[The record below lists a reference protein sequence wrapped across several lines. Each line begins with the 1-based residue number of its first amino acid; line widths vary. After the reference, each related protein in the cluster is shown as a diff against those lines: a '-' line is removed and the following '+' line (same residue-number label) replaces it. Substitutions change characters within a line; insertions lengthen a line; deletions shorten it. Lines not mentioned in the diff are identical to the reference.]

1 MQKIAIM
8 IFLLVFLSIHTLV
21 NLYIAIRGYQALE
34 LTPKLRPWFILF
46 MILVYVS
53 YLAGRSL
60 EKVWYHPIP
69 TTLHW
74 IGAFWFAAML
84 YTTLML
90 LFVDF
95 TRIINLI
102 IPIFNKFSGLNSV
115 QLKFY
120 TFLVISS
127 VTAFIMIFGHINAW
141 NPKITHLSLN
151 IPKESG
157 NIKSVRIVVA
167 SDIHLGTII
176 GPRRTEKLAKTI
188 QSLNPEII
196 LLPGDVIDE
205 DVKPVIEQNLGKC
218 LQNLKAPLGVY
229 SSTGNHEYIGGGEPS
244 IQYLEQN
251 GVTVVRDTA
260 VLINNSFYLI
270 GREDIHQKWSTG
282 KDRKTLEQLK
292 EGVDT
297 LRPIIL
303 LDHQPNKLNEAEE
316 AGIDL
321 QLSGHT
327 HHGQLWPLNYITKK
341 IFEVSWGYKQKGNS
355 LFYVSSGFGTW
366 GPPVRTGNRPEI
378 VVIDLHFEKQ
388 NPPGLIP

>member
-1 MQKIAIM
+1 MQKKAIM

-34 LTPKLRPWFILF
+34 LVPKLRPWFVLF

-53 YLAGRSL
+53 YMAGRSL
-60 EKVWYHPIP
+60 EKVWYHPVP
-69 TTLHW
+69 NTLHW

-127 VTAFIMIFGHINAW
+127 VSVFIIIFGHINAW
-141 NPKITHLSLN
+141 NPKITHLNLN

-157 NIKSVRIVVA
+157 NIESVRIVVA

-176 GPRRTEKLAKTI
+176 GPRRTEKLVKTI
-188 QSLNPEII
+188 QGLNPDII
-196 LLPGDVIDE
+196 LFPGDVMDE

-218 LQNLKAPLGVY
+218 LQNLRAPLGVY

-260 VLINNSFYLI
+260 VLINNSFYII
-270 GREDIHQKWSTG
+270 GREDIHKKWTTG

-292 EGVDT
+292 EGIDSSK
-297 LRPIIL
+297 PIIL
-303 LDHQPNKLNEAEE
+303 LDHQPNRLNEAEE

-327 HHGQLWPLNYITKK
+327 HHGQLWPLSYITKRM
-341 IFEVSWGYKQKGNS
+341 FEVSWGYKQKGNS

-388 NPPGLIP
+388 NLPGLIP

>member
-1 MQKIAIM
+1 MM

-34 LTPKLRPWFILF
+34 LVPKLRPWFILF

-53 YLAGRSL
+53 YMAGRSL
-60 EKVWYHPIP
+60 EKIWYHPVP
-69 TTLHW
+69 NTLHW

-127 VTAFIMIFGHINAW
+127 ISVFIMIFGHINAW
-141 NPKITHLSLN
+141 NPKITHLNLN

-157 NIKSVRIVVA
+157 NIESVRIVVA

-176 GPRRTEKLAKTI
+176 GPRRTEKLVKTI
-188 QSLNPEII
+188 QSLNPDII
-196 LLPGDVIDE
+196 LFPGDVMDE

-218 LQNLKAPLGVY
+218 LQNLRAPLGVY

-270 GREDIHQKWSTG
+270 GREDIHQKWTTG

-297 LRPIIL
+297 LKPIIL
-303 LDHQPNKLNEAEE
+303 LDHQPNRLNEAEE

-327 HHGQLWPLNYITKK
+327 HHGQLWPLSYITKRM
-341 IFEVSWGYKQKGNS
+341 FEVSWGYKQKGNS